1 MLTRLRR
8 RIALLASLLTG
19 GVLAA
24 ALLFSFFI
32 AQKQYETS
40 REAAFSQ
47 AVGQLQYQWERFD
60 LLEDSWLARLESQNG
75 LWVQL
80 AENGR
85 PLLYSQRQSA
95 EAAAALQAAETMARD
110 SYRADPAVQPLAGVS
125 EQSADFVFCCQGVR
139 YRCAVRISGLADG
152 GWRSLTAVQ
161 SLAAEG
167 NYQAR
172 LAAVF
177 LLVAA
182 GCGGILSLVCWF
194 VAGRAVAPVGH
205 AMDQQQQFLSEA
217 GHELRTPLAVIRAN
231 VGAAQSR
238 PDKAAGYLRAIDGES
253 RRMGQ
258 LVDELLLLSAGA
270 SARGRL
276 RMEPL
281 APDTFLLDFVEGV
294 EPLAAQRGK
303 RLETRLP
310 ASALPLVWADGY
322 RLRQLLGILLDNA
335 LDYAPPDSAVEL
347 TLEARGGGVRFVV
360 TDHGPGVADRDKKRI
375 FERFVRA
382 GQPRPE
388 ADGRQHYGLGL
399 AVAKELASLHRG
411 RLWVEDA
418 FGGGAAFVL
427 ELPAAKSRPKG

>member
-8 RIALLASLLTG
+8 RIALLAALLTG

-24 ALLFSFFI
+24 ALCFAFFI
-32 AQKQYETS
+32 VQNQYRTS
-40 REAAFSQ
+40 REAAFAQ
-47 AVGQLQYQWERFD
+47 AVSQLQYQWERFD

-80 AENGR
+80 AENGQ
-85 PLLYSQRQSA
+85 PLLYSRRQSETA
-95 EAAAALQAAETMARD
+95 GAVLQAAEAMARD
-110 SYRADPAVQPLAGVS
+110 SYRADPAARPLAGVS

-139 YRCAVRISGLADG
+139 YRCAVRISGVAEG

-161 SLAAEG
+161 SLEPE
-167 NYQAR
+167 NRYRAR

-177 LLVAA
+177 LLVGA
-182 GCGGILSLVCWF
+182 GCGGLLWLVCWF
-194 VAGRAVAPVGH
+194 VAGRAVAPVGR
-205 AMDQQQQFLSEA
+205 AMDQQQRFLSEA

-231 VGAAQSR
+231 VGAARSR
-238 PDKAAGYLRAIDGES
+238 PDKAAGYLRTIDGES

-276 RMEPL
+276 RLEPL
-281 APDTFLLDFVEGV
+281 APDTFLLDFAEAM
-294 EPLAAQRGK
+294 EPLAARRGR

-310 ASALPLVWADGY
+310 AAALPPVLADGY
-322 RLRQLLGILLDNA
+322 RLRQLLAILLDNA
-335 LDYAPPDSAVEL
+335 LDYAPPGSAVEL
-347 TLEARGGGVRFVV
+347 ALEARGGGVRFWV
-360 TDHGPGVADRDKKRI
+360 TDQGPGVADRDKKRI

-382 GQPRPE
+382 GQPRP
-388 ADGRQHYGLGL
+388 AGSRQHYGLGL
-399 AVAKELASLHRG
+399 AVAKELAGLHRG

-418 FGGGAAFVL
+418 PGGGAAFGL
-427 ELPAAKSRPKG
+427 ELPAARSGPKG